1 MITYVWPVFSEVTY
15 SFEISTVDWP
25 SQTHADEA
33 IETYGDSAPE
43 VRDANDTN
51 AAVRANFVNA
61 EVYFQEF
68 NYETVTERPAYVA
81 SLNTFFLRTLKV
93 LWSYFL
99 FIFTVFL
106 FI

>member
-81 SLNTFFLRTLKV
+81 SLNSFVFRTLKV
-93 LWSYFL
+93 SCL
-99 FIFTVFL
+99 
-106 FI
+106 